1 MSESDFDEEF
11 LDSMSIE
18 VVAQLSEERLRLLGT
33 RVGASINDSM
43 NKYDLINVIGNHVG
57 LITHESVKTAGNEV
71 ELARIELEREKLIFE
86 RRKIEMQ
93 TQREMEKEKH
103 EFELRKLELANQ
115 MGHTTRVSTPND
127 SEITQ
132 NIGFPT
138 QEVFSALADDQCEN
152 YDAVKT
158 AVLSAYELVP
168 EAYRQKF
175 RNLGKPYD
183 QTFTEFARKKQIL
196 FDRWCSSEGVKGE
209 FGKLRELMLVE
220 EFKSCSPTEVR
231 TYLEEQKVDNL
242 MKAASVADN
251 YVLTHKVVDTKSV
264 SKSVDD
270 SKVQSQ
276 KTTVN
281 SSSKFVRTC
290 FYCKKKGHIKADCW
304 LFQSKSKG
312 DNKKPQ
318 SLPNTAS
325 HDVNECEKLIQSSG
339 PEKVRKLFKPFLSTG
354 SVALINDVNLSKVR
368 VLRDTGASQSLII
381 ESALSFSNESSAGA
395 SVLIQGVEGGY
406 KEVPLHVIRIETDIV
421 SGDFVVGVVPSLPVW
436 GVTLLLG
443 NDLAG
448 DRVTVEPV
456 VCKSPVE
463 DESTV
468 CLEKE
473 LSHVFPSCA
482 VTRSMANITIDED
495 ESIDLCD
502 SFYGDITD
510 RVSQEAVCSG
520 PESHTAQAEQ
530 QHPKVCDFGPT
541 VLNRSRLVEEQSK
554 DPDLVSSGQKALS
567 VEEMSIVP
575 VCYYIK
581 DGILMRKWRPPDIP
595 SSDVW
600 NEIHQIVIPSRYR
613 QDIIG
618 IAHDDPLSGHLG
630 VNKTVDKILRHFFW
644 SGLRKDVSNYC
655 KSCHACQVVG
665 KPNQKVPVA
674 PLRPIPAF
682 GEPFSRVIVDCV
694 GPLPRTKNGNEYLLT
709 IMCASSRFPEAIP
722 LRRITAKNVVKALV
736 KFFTWVGLPKAV
748 QSDQGSNFMSKIF
761 KQVLEQLGVALI
773 SSSAYHPQ
781 SQGALER
788 FHQTLKNVIKTYCF
802 QCEKEWD
809 EGVPLLLFA
818 VRETVQE
825 SLGFSP
831 FELVYGHSVR
841 GPLKIVKERLL
852 RNAEES
858 VSILDYVSEFGDRL
872 NRAREMAR
880 KNLVKAQGKM
890 KRLFDR
896 KSEKRS
902 FSSGD
907 EVLVMLPLP
916 SQPLSARF
924 AGPYKV
930 LERVGEVDYVLD
942 TPDRRKKKRL
952 CHINMLKPYTARNN
966 TDTCT
971 STPVTCVVEE
981 NSKEFGDP
989 DTCVKFSNSDV
1000 LANIEDKVGHLSRDR
1015 KVEIVSLIFENLQL
1029 FSDVPG
1035 RTNLVEHDVKTADCS
1050 PIKQNPYRANPFKMK
1065 ILQNE
1070 IDYMIKNDIIE
1081 PSCSAWSSPCILVP
1095 KPDKSYRFCTD
1106 YRKVNAKSTTDSYPI
1121 PRIDDCI
1128 DRVGSAKFVS
1138 KFDLLKGYWQIPL
1151 TERAKVSAFV
1161 TPMGLYQYKVMPFGL
1176 KNAPATFQRLVNGII
1191 SGLEGC
1197 EAYIDDLVVY
1207 SDTWDVHVQRIKAFL
1222 TG

>member
-1 MSESDFDEEF
+1 MAESDFDEEF

-33 RVGASINDSM
+33 RVGASINYSM

-132 NIGFPT
+132 NIKWVPKFNEDEVETYFLAFEKIANRLKWPARHWTVLLQTALVGKA
-138 QEVFSALADDQCEN
+138 QEVFSALADDQCES

-183 QTFTEFARKKQIL
+183 QTFTEYARKKQIL

-231 TYLEEQKVDNL
+231 THLEEQKVDNL

-251 YVLTHKVVDTKSV
+251 YVLRHKVVDTKSV

-270 SKVQSQ
+270 SKIQSQ

-318 SLPNTAS
+318 SLPNTLVNTVPLKVTAS
-325 HDVNECEKLIQSSG
+325 HDVDECEKLIQSSG

-456 VCKSPVE
+456 VCKSHVE

-473 LSHVFPSCA
+473 LLHVFPSCA

-554 DPDLVSSGQKALS
+554 DPDLVSFGQKALS

-600 NEIHQIVIPSRYR
+600 NEIHQIVIPSGYR

-674 PLRPIPAF
+674 PLKPIPAF

-709 IMCASSRFPEAIP
+709 IMCASSRFPEEIP
-722 LRRITAKNVVKALV
+722 LKRITAKNVVKALV

-761 KQVLEQLGVALI
+761 KQVLEQLGVAHI

-781 SQGALER
+781 SQGELER
-788 FHQTLKNVIKTYCF
+788 FHQTLKNMIKTYCL

-841 GPLKIVKERLL
+841 GPLKIVIERLL
-852 RNAEES
+852 GNAEES
-858 VSILDYVSEFGDRL
+858 VSILDYVSEFRYRL

-902 FSSGD
+902 FNSGD

-930 LERVGEVDYVLD
+930 VEKVGEVDYVLD

-966 TDTCT
+966 SDTCT
-971 STPVTCVVEE
+971 STPVACVVEE
-981 NSKEFGDP
+981 NSEEFGDP

-1000 LANIEDKVGHLSRDR
+1000 LANIEDKVGHLSRDS
-1015 KVEIVSLIFENLQL
+1015 KVKIVSLIFGNLQL
-1029 FSDVPG
+1029 FSDVPC

-1050 PIKQNPYRANPFKMK
+1050 PIKQNQYRANPFKMK
-1065 ILQNE
+1065 ILQDE
-1070 IDYMIKNDIIE
+1070 IDYMIKNDLIE

-1138 KFDLLKGYWQIPL
+1138 KFDLLKGY
-1151 TERAKVSAFV
+1151 
-1161 TPMGLYQYKVMPFGL
+1161 
-1176 KNAPATFQRLVNGII
+1176 
-1191 SGLEGC
+1191 
-1197 EAYIDDLVVY
+1197 
-1207 SDTWDVHVQRIKAFL
+1207 
-1222 TG
+1222 

>member
-1 MSESDFDEEF
+1 
-11 LDSMSIE
+11 
-18 VVAQLSEERLRLLGT
+18 
-33 RVGASINDSM
+33 
-43 NKYDLINVIGNHVG
+43 
-57 LITHESVKTAGNEV
+57 
-71 ELARIELEREKLIFE
+71 
-86 RRKIEMQ
+86 
-93 TQREMEKEKH
+93 
-103 EFELRKLELANQ
+103 
-115 MGHTTRVSTPND
+115 
-127 SEITQ
+127 
-132 NIGFPT
+132 
-138 QEVFSALADDQCEN
+138 
-152 YDAVKT
+152 
-158 AVLSAYELVP
+158 
-168 EAYRQKF
+168 
-175 RNLGKPYD
+175 
-183 QTFTEFARKKQIL
+183 
-196 FDRWCSSEGVKGE
+196 
-209 FGKLRELMLVE
+209 
-220 EFKSCSPTEVR
+220 
-231 TYLEEQKVDNL
+231 
-242 MKAASVADN
+242 
-251 YVLTHKVVDTKSV
+251 
-264 SKSVDD
+264 
-270 SKVQSQ
+270 
-276 KTTVN
+276 
-281 SSSKFVRTC
+281 
-290 FYCKKKGHIKADCW
+290 
-304 LFQSKSKG
+304 
-312 DNKKPQ
+312 
-318 SLPNTAS
+318 
-325 HDVNECEKLIQSSG
+325 
-339 PEKVRKLFKPFLSTG
+339 
-354 SVALINDVNLSKVR
+354 
-368 VLRDTGASQSLII
+368 
-381 ESALSFSNESSAGA
+381 
-395 SVLIQGVEGGY
+395 
-406 KEVPLHVIRIETDIV
+406 
-421 SGDFVVGVVPSLPVW
+421 
-436 GVTLLLG
+436 
-443 NDLAG
+443 
-448 DRVTVEPV
+448 
-456 VCKSPVE
+456 
-463 DESTV
+463 
-468 CLEKE
+468 
-473 LSHVFPSCA
+473 
-482 VTRSMANITIDED
+482 MANKTIDED

-502 SFYGDITD
+502 SFYGEITD

-541 VLNRSRLVEEQSK
+541 VLNRSRLVEEQSN
-554 DPDLVSSGQKALS
+554 DPDLVPFGQQALS

-600 NEIHQIVIPSRYR
+600 NEIHQIVIPSGYR

-674 PLRPIPAF
+674 PLKPIPAF

-748 QSDQGSNFMSKIF
+748 QSDQGSNFISKIF
-761 KQVLEQLGVALI
+761 KQVLEQLGVAHI
-773 SSSAYHPQ
+773 SSSAYHLQ

-788 FHQTLKNVIKTYCF
+788 FHQTLKNMIKTYCF

-852 RNAEES
+852 GKAEES
-858 VSILDYVSEFGDRL
+858 VSILDYVSEFRDRL

-902 FSSGD
+902 FNSGD

-971 STPVTCVVEE
+971 STPVACVVEE
-981 NSKEFGDP
+981 NSEEFGDP

-1015 KVEIVSLIFENLQL
+1015 KVEIVSLIFGNLQL
-1029 FSDVPG
+1029 FLDVPG

-1151 TERAKVSAFV
+1151 TERAKEVSAFV

-1176 KNAPATFQRLVNGII
+1176 KNAPATFQRL
-1191 SGLEGC
+1191 
-1197 EAYIDDLVVY
+1197 
-1207 SDTWDVHVQRIKAFL
+1207 RIKALFDRLTAAKLTVNLVKSEFSCAEIVFL
-1222 TG
+1222 GHKVGCGKEKPLSAKIKAVCDFPVPKSKQELMRFLGMAGFYRRFCRSFSTLVTPLTNLLKKNASFVWLEKCNNAFIKVKAMLSNEPVLMAPQFDKQFSLMIDASDVGSGAVLAQTDENGVDKPVCFYSRKFNQHEKRYSTVEKETLALMSALKHFEVYLGSTPFPIVVWTDHNPLTFLARMKDKNQRLLGWSLAVQEMNLEIHHIRGKDNVVADALSRV

>member
-33 RVGASINDSM
+33 RVGASINDTM

-103 EFELRKLELANQ
+103 EFELKKLELANQ

-132 NIGFPT
+132 NIKWVPKFNEDEVETYFLAFEKIANRLKWPARHWTVFLQTALVGKA
-138 QEVFSALADDQCEN
+138 QEVFSALADDQCES

-158 AVLSAYELVP
+158 AVLSTYELVP

-196 FDRWCSSEGVKGE
+196 FDRWCSSEREKGE

-231 TYLEEQKVDNL
+231 THLEEQKVDDL
-242 MKAASVADN
+242 RKAASVADN

-304 LFQSKSKG
+304 LFQCKSKG

-318 SLPNTAS
+318 SLPNTLVNTVPLKVTAS
-325 HDVNECEKLIQSSG
+325 HDVDECEKLIQSSG

-381 ESALSFSNESSAGA
+381 ESAF
-395 SVLIQGVEGGY
+395 
-406 KEVPLHVIRIETDIV
+406 
-421 SGDFVVGVVPSLPVW
+421 GDFVVGVVPSLPVW

-463 DESTV
+463 DENTV

-482 VTRSMANITIDED
+482 VTRSMANKTIDED

-502 SFYGDITD
+502 SFYGEITD

-520 PESHTAQAEQ
+520 PKSHTAQAEQ

-541 VLNRSRLVEEQSK
+541 VLNWSRLVEEQSN
-554 DPDLVSSGQKALS
+554 DPDLVSFGQQALS

-600 NEIHQIVIPSRYR
+600 NEIHQIVIPSGYR

-674 PLRPIPAF
+674 PLKPIPAF

-748 QSDQGSNFMSKIF
+748 QSDQG
-761 KQVLEQLGVALI
+761 
-773 SSSAYHPQ
+773 
-781 SQGALER
+781 
-788 FHQTLKNVIKTYCF
+788 
-802 QCEKEWD
+802 
-809 EGVPLLLFA
+809 
-818 VRETVQE
+818 
-825 SLGFSP
+825 
-831 FELVYGHSVR
+831 
-841 GPLKIVKERLL
+841 
-852 RNAEES
+852 
-858 VSILDYVSEFGDRL
+858 
-872 NRAREMAR
+872 
-880 KNLVKAQGKM
+880 
-890 KRLFDR
+890 
-896 KSEKRS
+896 
-902 FSSGD
+902 
-907 EVLVMLPLP
+907 
-916 SQPLSARF
+916 
-924 AGPYKV
+924 
-930 LERVGEVDYVLD
+930 
-942 TPDRRKKKRL
+942 
-952 CHINMLKPYTARNN
+952 
-966 TDTCT
+966 
-971 STPVTCVVEE
+971 
-981 NSKEFGDP
+981 
-989 DTCVKFSNSDV
+989 
-1000 LANIEDKVGHLSRDR
+1000 
-1015 KVEIVSLIFENLQL
+1015 
-1029 FSDVPG
+1029 
-1035 RTNLVEHDVKTADCS
+1035 
-1050 PIKQNPYRANPFKMK
+1050 
-1065 ILQNE
+1065 
-1070 IDYMIKNDIIE
+1070 
-1081 PSCSAWSSPCILVP
+1081 
-1095 KPDKSYRFCTD
+1095 
-1106 YRKVNAKSTTDSYPI
+1106 
-1121 PRIDDCI
+1121 
-1128 DRVGSAKFVS
+1128 
-1138 KFDLLKGYWQIPL
+1138 
-1151 TERAKVSAFV
+1151 
-1161 TPMGLYQYKVMPFGL
+1161 
-1176 KNAPATFQRLVNGII
+1176 
-1191 SGLEGC
+1191 
-1197 EAYIDDLVVY
+1197 
-1207 SDTWDVHVQRIKAFL
+1207 
-1222 TG
+1222 

>member
-18 VVAQLSEERLRLLGT
+18 VVPQLSEERLRLLGT

-71 ELARIELEREKLIFE
+71 ELARIELARIELEREQLIFE

-93 TQREMEKEKH
+93 TQKEIH

-132 NIGFPT
+132 NIKWVPKFNEDEVETYFLAFEKIANRLKWPARYWTVLLQTALVGKA
-138 QEVFSALADDQCEN
+138 QEVFSALADDQCES

-168 EAYRQKF
+168 EACRQKF

-196 FDRWCSSEGVKGE
+196 FDRWFSSEGVNGE
-209 FGKLRELMLVE
+209 FRKLCELMLVE

-231 TYLEEQKVDNL
+231 THLEEQKVDNL

-251 YVLTHKVVDTKSV
+251 YVLTHKVVDTKLV
-264 SKSVDD
+264 SKFVDD
-270 SKVQSQ
+270 SKVKSQ

-304 LFQSKSKG
+304 LFQSKAKG

-318 SLPNTAS
+318 SLPNTLVNTVPLKVTVS
-325 HDVNECEKLIQSSG
+325 HDVDESEKLIQSSG

-368 VLRDTGASQSLII
+368 VTGASQSLIL

-482 VTRSMANITIDED
+482 VTRSMANKTIDED

-541 VLNRSRLVEEQSK
+541 VLNRSRLVEEQSN
-554 DPDLVSSGQKALS
+554 DPDLVSFGQQALS

-581 DGILMRKWRPPDIP
+581 DGILMLKWRPPDIP

-600 NEIHQIVIPSRYR
+600 NEIHQIVIPNGYR

-618 IAHDDPLSGHLG
+618 IAHDYLLSGHLG
-630 VNKTVDKILRHFFW
+630 VNKTVDKIFRHFFW
-644 SGLRKDVSNYC
+644 PGLRKDVSNYC

-674 PLRPIPAF
+674 PLKPIPAF
-682 GEPFSRVIVDCV
+682 VEPFSRVIVDCV

-748 QSDQGSNFMSKIF
+748 QSD
-761 KQVLEQLGVALI
+761 
-773 SSSAYHPQ
+773 
-781 SQGALER
+781 
-788 FHQTLKNVIKTYCF
+788 
-802 QCEKEWD
+802 
-809 EGVPLLLFA
+809 
-818 VRETVQE
+818 
-825 SLGFSP
+825 
-831 FELVYGHSVR
+831 
-841 GPLKIVKERLL
+841 
-852 RNAEES
+852 
-858 VSILDYVSEFGDRL
+858 
-872 NRAREMAR
+872 
-880 KNLVKAQGKM
+880 
-890 KRLFDR
+890 
-896 KSEKRS
+896 
-902 FSSGD
+902 
-907 EVLVMLPLP
+907 
-916 SQPLSARF
+916 
-924 AGPYKV
+924 
-930 LERVGEVDYVLD
+930 
-942 TPDRRKKKRL
+942 
-952 CHINMLKPYTARNN
+952 
-966 TDTCT
+966 
-971 STPVTCVVEE
+971 
-981 NSKEFGDP
+981 
-989 DTCVKFSNSDV
+989 
-1000 LANIEDKVGHLSRDR
+1000 
-1015 KVEIVSLIFENLQL
+1015 
-1029 FSDVPG
+1029 
-1035 RTNLVEHDVKTADCS
+1035 
-1050 PIKQNPYRANPFKMK
+1050 
-1065 ILQNE
+1065 
-1070 IDYMIKNDIIE
+1070 
-1081 PSCSAWSSPCILVP
+1081 
-1095 KPDKSYRFCTD
+1095 
-1106 YRKVNAKSTTDSYPI
+1106 
-1121 PRIDDCI
+1121 
-1128 DRVGSAKFVS
+1128 
-1138 KFDLLKGYWQIPL
+1138 
-1151 TERAKVSAFV
+1151 
-1161 TPMGLYQYKVMPFGL
+1161 
-1176 KNAPATFQRLVNGII
+1176 
-1191 SGLEGC
+1191 
-1197 EAYIDDLVVY
+1197 
-1207 SDTWDVHVQRIKAFL
+1207 
-1222 TG
+1222 